1 MAAKLKIEGL
11 KELDAA
17 LGELSKG
24 AARGVLHRTLIK
36 AGEPMRAAAE
46 RNAPKDK
53 GNLSRSIKLSSKI
66 DNRAGKAAYAEVMK
80 AGGTK
85 SDAVS
90 ALRDARRAAGAGESF
105 AEVFMG
111 PVKSGKRNSIKAM
124 AQEFGAR
131 HHPPHP
137 YMRPAFDS
145 QANAVLD
152 GIKTILGAEIGK
164 AAKRA
169 QARAMKKA
177 RG

>member
-1 MAAKLKIEGL
+1 MKVKIEGL

-46 RNAPKDK
+46 RMAPKDK
-53 GNLSRSIKLSSKI
+53 GNLARSIKLSSRI
-66 DNRAGKAAYAEVMK
+66 DNRAGKKEFAAVMR
-80 AGGTK
+80 AGGSK
-85 SDAVS
+85 AEDVQ
-90 ALRDARRAAGAGESF
+90 ALRDARRAAGVGQSF

-111 PVKSGKRNSIKAM
+111 PTKSGKRNSIKAM
-124 AQEFGAR
+124 VQEFGSVKQQ
-131 HHPPHP
+131 PQP

-152 GIKTILGAEIGK
+152 GIKGILTVEIDK
-164 AAKRA
+164 AVKRA
-169 QARAMKKA
+169 QARALKKKA
-177 RG
+177 KG